1 MARPQNL
8 VVAICMLLA
17 AGLAFALTPRQLAA
31 DKGERIDLE
40 TLVPQSFGDW
50 RIDSSIVPIAP
61 NPQAQELLSK
71 LYNQTLARTYVN
83 SHGTR
88 VMLSVAYGGD
98 QSDAMQVH
106 KPEVCYPAQGFQVL
120 DIRDGSLETS
130 HGTIPVRRLM
140 ARNGPRSEPVTYWI
154 IIGNRI
160 ALGSLERKLEQLK
173 FGLTGTV
180 PDGLLFRVS
189 TLTADGAEGYRV
201 QGEFVQQML
210 ESMDAK
216 GRERLLGA
224 SANAG

>member
-1 MARPQNL
+1 MTRPRSL

-17 AGLAFALTPRQLAA
+17 AGLSFVLTPRQLAA

-40 TLVPQSFGDW
+40 TLVPRSFGDW
-50 RIDSSIVPIAP
+50 SIDSSIVPIAP
-61 NPQAQELLSK
+61 NPQAQELLSR

-83 SHGTR
+83 GLGTR

-106 KPEVCYPAQGFQVL
+106 KPEVCYPAQGFQVF
-120 DIRDGSLETS
+120 DIRDGYLETS

-140 ARNGPRSEPVTYWI
+140 ARNGLRSEPVTYWI
-154 IIGNRI
+154 IVGNRI
-160 ALGSLERKLEQLK
+160 ALGSFERKLEQLK

-201 QGEFVQQML
+201 QSEFVRQML
-210 ESMDAK
+210 ESMDAN
-216 GRERLLGA
+216 GRARLLGA
-224 SANAG
+224 ATSS